1 VDKHRWVGMG
11 HALMETREAGRSGYR
26 EAIVTWAGQGYAVGK
41 KEMETGRLGR
51 HVGKG
56 RVGWAGLGW
65 LRENLRIRPMAGIRN
80 RKVFLIFDSFTNSK
94 SI

>member
-1 VDKHRWVGMG
+1 MG

-41 KEMETGRLGR
+41 KEMETGRLGL

-56 RVGWAGLGW
+56 RVGWAGLAQRKFENSAHGW
-65 LRENLRIRPMAGIRN
+65 YKE
-80 RKVFLIFDSFTNSK
+80 
-94 SI
+94 